1 MIGSSSIQT
10 SVTVKADFT
19 SRAAQSGKS
28 KKREKLFPMSF
39 RVTKDERAQIRKDA
53 ENVAVSTHIRR
64 TLLDGKTATRKP
76 RHKKKQK
83 QPDVDFVTLARLL
96 SAFGESELAT
106 SMLTLALAAKSGCLP
121 VEPELEDR
129 LHTACDDIHDMRLA
143 LITALNVKAEDGT

>member
-10 SVTVKADFT
+10 SVNAKADFT
-19 SRAAQSGKS
+19 ASAAQSGKP

-53 ENVAVSTHIRR
+53 GKMAVSTHIRR
-64 TLLDGKTATRKP
+64 RLLDGKTAPRKP
-76 RHKKKQK
+76 RHEKKQK

-106 SMLTLALAAKSGCLP
+106 SMLTLALAAKSGALP
-121 VEPELEDR
+121 VEPELENK
-129 LHTACDDIHDMRLA
+129 LHTACDDIHEMRIA
-143 LITALNVKAEDGT
+143 LITALNVKAED